1 MAAHAAALDR
11 ASEAA
16 LRLEA
21 SFPHYFKRERSFHLP
36 IQMRIHILWHIVAYS
51 LVSIYEQQY
60 SMLSASHKQNIRN
73 IRQTVR
79 GILCIFLSTFLL

>member
-21 SFPHYFKRERSFHLP
+21 SFPHCFKRERAFHLP
-36 IQMRIHILWHIVAYS
+36 IQMLRFIFRYKYIVAYS
-51 LVSIYEQQY
+51 LVSIYEQQ
-60 SMLSASHKQNIRN
+60 
-73 IRQTVR
+73 
-79 GILCIFLSTFLL
+79 